1 MTSRVSSIF
10 NASVVRLAAAFSLA
24 AVVAFGAASAWAG
37 PPVPAYIYGIDNIN
51 DIYEID
57 PIAKT
62 STLVLAQPAGISNS
76 LAYDTVRNDLFFIG
90 PDLKLKYW
98 SRESGTTVG
107 NVDENPVVAAN
118 NANNAA
124 FYNNAYWFFD
134 FNSNVLNKI
143 SLSYSGTGATAVPSI
158 SSTQTFSIAGM
169 DLPNAVDPVAVGLNT
184 NTFGDIAINPNTGML
199 YASTTRGRFYS
210 LDLSNPTN
218 TFTELAAAL
227 GTENTLGLQ
236 LSFNTDY
243 STLYG
248 HSYEDGKWYEVAL
261 ANGART
267 EIAGFTTLP
276 DGGKGFRDLG
286 GAAVAAVPEPSTVA
300 LAGIGIGGL
309 AWRLLRRRRA
319 A

>member
-1 MTSRVSSIF
+1 MNRPASSPVALRCPSF
-10 NASVVRLAAAFSLA
+10 SHAALMFLAVAALAPAAA
-24 AVVAFGAASAWAG
+24 VAE
-37 PPVPAYIYGIDNIN
+37 PVVPAIIYGVDNAN
-51 DIYEID
+51 DIWEID
-57 PIAKT
+57 PVAKT
-62 STLVLAQPAGISNS
+62 SSKVLVQPSGGSSNS
-76 LAYDTVRNDLFFIG
+76 LAYDTSRNQLLLIG
-90 PDLKLKYW
+90 PDNGLKYW
-98 SRESGTTVG
+98 VQGSGTTVSG
-107 NVDENPVVAAN
+107 VSGTTLPTPDPN
-118 NANNAA
+118 NASY
-124 FYNNAYWFFD
+124 YNNAYWFFE
-134 FNSNVLNKI
+134 FNSNVLNKVN
-143 SLSYSGTGATAVPSI
+143 LSYSGTGTSAVPSI
-158 SSTQTFSIAGM
+158 SSIDTFAINGM
-169 DLPNAVDPVAVGLNT
+169 NLPNPGTGLNT